1 MIRYKVSLLIEKMNV
16 IVKELLNQLSQ
27 KANPSRALEMAAYMK
42 NRFVFL
48 GVSAPDRRAI
58 QNDWMKKYA
67 SELVSNYRLIVEE
80 LYEQDYRELHQA
92 AIDVFI
98 KFSKGKLVEND
109 IELIRHLLVTHS
121 WWDSVDIVSK
131 WLLGNYLNQFPTKIN
146 EVLEA
151 HSSDENMWL
160 NRSAI
165 LFQLGYKEKTNFELL
180 KVLCIQHKHSNE
192 FFIQKAIGW
201 ALREY
206 SKVDG
211 PAVLNFVNSSD
222 LKPLSQREAIRLIN

>member
-1 MIRYKVSLLIEKMNV
+1 MIDIVQELIDLLTK
-16 IVKELLNQLSQ
+16 KSD
-27 KANPSRALEMAAYMK
+27 PSRALEMAAYMK

-58 QNDWMKKYA
+58 QNEWMKKYS
-67 SELVSNYRLIVEE
+67 SELQSNFRTIVLE

-92 AIDVFI
+92 GIDVFI
-98 KFSKGKLVEND
+98 KFSKGKMVEND
-109 IELIRHLLVTHS
+109 SELIRHLLVTHS
-121 WWDSVDIVSK
+121 WWDSVDTVSK
-131 WLLGNYLNQFPTKIN
+131 WILGGFLKQFPTKIQ
-146 EVLEA
+146 EVVEA
-151 HSSDENMWL
+151 HSTDENMWL

-180 KVLCIQHKHSNE
+180 KTLCNKHKHSNG

-211 PAVLNFVNSSD
+211 QAVLNFVNSAN

>member
-1 MIRYKVSLLIEKMNV
+1 MIGIVQELIDSLTKN
-16 IVKELLNQLSQ
+16 
-27 KANPSRALEMAAYMK
+27 ADPSRALEMAAYMK
-42 NRFVFL
+42 NKFVFL
-48 GVSAPDRRAI
+48 GVSAPDRRAT
-58 QNDWMKKYA
+58 QNEWMKKYS
-67 SELVSNYRLIVEE
+67 SELTSNYRMIVEE

-92 AIDVFI
+92 GIDVFI
-98 KFSKGKLVEND
+98 KFSKGKMVEND

-121 WWDSVDIVSK
+121 WWDSVDTVSK
-131 WLLGNYLNQFPTKIN
+131 WLLGAYLTQFPTKIN
-146 EVLEA
+146 EVVEA
-151 HSSDENMWL
+151 HSTDENMWL

-180 KVLCIQHKHSNE
+180 RALCIQHKHSNE

-211 PAVLNFVNSSD
+211 QAVLNFVNSTS

>member
-1 MIRYKVSLLIEKMNV
+1 MIDIVQELIDLLTK
-16 IVKELLNQLSQ
+16 KSD
-27 KANPSRALEMAAYMK
+27 PSRALEMAAYMK

-58 QNDWMKKYA
+58 QNEWMKKYS
-67 SELVSNYRLIVEE
+67 SELQSNFRTIVLE

-92 AIDVFI
+92 GIDVFI
-98 KFSKGKLVEND
+98 KFSKGKMLEND
-109 IELIRHLLVTHS
+109 SELIRHLLVTHS
-121 WWDSVDIVSK
+121 WWDNVDTVSK
-131 WLLGNYLNQFPTKIN
+131 WILGGFSKQFPTKIQ
-146 EVLEA
+146 EVVEA
-151 HSSDENMWL
+151 HSADENMWL

-180 KVLCIQHKHSNE
+180 KALCIQHKHSNE

-211 PAVLNFVNSSD
+211 QAVLNFVNSAN

>member
-1 MIRYKVSLLIEKMNV
+1 MIEIVQELIDSLTK
-16 IVKELLNQLSQ
+16 KSD
-27 KANPSRALEMAAYMK
+27 PSRALEMAAYMK

-48 GVSAPDRRAI
+48 GVCAPDRRAF

-67 SELVSNYRLIVEE
+67 SELASNYRMIVEE

-92 AIDVFI
+92 GIDVFI
-98 KFSKGKLVEND
+98 KFSKGKMVEND

-121 WWDSVDIVSK
+121 WWDSVDTVSK
-131 WLLGNYLNQFPTKIN
+131 CILGGFLKQFPTKIQ
-146 EVLEA
+146 EVIEV
-151 HSSDENMWL
+151 HSTDENMWL

-180 KVLCIQHKHSNE
+180 KALCIQHKHSNE

-211 PAVLNFVNSSD
+211 QAVLNFVNSTP

>member
-1 MIRYKVSLLIEKMNV
+1 MIEIVQELIDSLTK
-16 IVKELLNQLSQ
+16 KSD
-27 KANPSRALEMAAYMK
+27 PSRALEMAAYMK

-48 GVSAPDRRAI
+48 GVSAPDRRAF

-67 SELVSNYRLIVEE
+67 SELASNYRMIVEE

-92 AIDVFI
+92 GIDVFI
-98 KFSKGKLVEND
+98 KFSKGKMVEND
-109 IELIRHLLVTHS
+109 SELIRHLLVTHS
-121 WWDSVDIVSK
+121 WWDSVDTVSK
-131 WLLGNYLNQFPTKIN
+131 CILGGFLKQFPTKIQ
-146 EVLEA
+146 EVIEV
-151 HSSDENMWL
+151 HSTDENMWL

-180 KVLCIQHKHSNE
+180 KALCIQHKHSNE

-211 PAVLNFVNSSD
+211 QAVLNFVNSTP

>member
-1 MIRYKVSLLIEKMNV
+1 MNV

-92 AIDVFI
+92 GIDVFI

-109 IELIRHLLVTHS
+109 IELIRHLLITHS
-121 WWDSVDIVSK
+121 WWDSVDTVSK
-131 WLLGNYLNQFPTKIN
+131 WLLGNYLIQFPTKIN
-146 EVLEA
+146 EVVEA
-151 HSSDENMWL
+151 HSTDENMWL

-180 KVLCIQHKHSNE
+180 KVLCNKHKHSNE

-211 PAVLNFVNSSD
+211 KAVLSFVHSSH
-222 LKPLSQREAIRLIN
+222 LKPLSQREATRLIN

>member
-1 MIRYKVSLLIEKMNV
+1 MIDIVQELIDLLTK
-16 IVKELLNQLSQ
+16 KSD
-27 KANPSRALEMAAYMK
+27 PSRALEMAAYMK

-58 QNDWMKKYA
+58 QNEWMKKYS
-67 SELVSNYRLIVEE
+67 SELQSNFRTIVLE

-92 AIDVFI
+92 GIDVFI
-98 KFSKGKLVEND
+98 KFSKGKMVEND
-109 IELIRHLLVTHS
+109 SELIRHLLVTHS
-121 WWDSVDIVSK
+121 WWDNVDTVSK
-131 WLLGNYLNQFPTKIN
+131 WILGGFSKQFPTKIQ
-146 EVLEA
+146 EVVEA
-151 HSSDENMWL
+151 HSADENMWL

-180 KVLCIQHKHSNE
+180 KALCIQHKHSNE

-211 PAVLNFVNSSD
+211 QAVLNFVNSAN

>member
-1 MIRYKVSLLIEKMNV
+1 MIDIVQELIDLLTK
-16 IVKELLNQLSQ
+16 KSD
-27 KANPSRALEMAAYMK
+27 PSRALEMAAYMK

-58 QNDWMKKYA
+58 QNEWMKKYS
-67 SELVSNYRLIVEE
+67 SELQSNFRTIVLE

-92 AIDVFI
+92 GIDVFI
-98 KFSKGKLVEND
+98 KFSKGKMLEND
-109 IELIRHLLVTHS
+109 SELIRHLLVTHS
-121 WWDSVDIVSK
+121 WWDSVDTVSK
-131 WLLGNYLNQFPTKIN
+131 WILGGFLKQFPTKIQ
-146 EVLEA
+146 EVVEA
-151 HSSDENMWL
+151 HSTDENMWL

-180 KVLCIQHKHSNE
+180 KALCIQHKHSNE

-211 PAVLNFVNSSD
+211 QAVLNFVNSAN